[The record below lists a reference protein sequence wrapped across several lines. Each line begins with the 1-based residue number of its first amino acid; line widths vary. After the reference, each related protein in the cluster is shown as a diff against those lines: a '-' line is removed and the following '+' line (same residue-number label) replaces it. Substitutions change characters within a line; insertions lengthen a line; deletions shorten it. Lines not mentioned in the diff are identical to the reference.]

1 MNNSQTVTKLLPN
14 NIQTIERIKALFD
27 NHPHVLDITG
37 QWLSLYHKR
46 KQLKKQGKDYT
57 WVEDRLSV
65 LSNRRNRLIN
75 RLTSSYLYYYNT
87 FGIDTT
93 EDIID
98 GF

>member
-46 KQLKKQGKDYT
+46 KQLKKQGKT
-57 WVEDRLSV
+57 KVEKKKRWFPNKIKKS
-65 LSNRRNRLIN
+65 
-75 RLTSSYLYYYNT
+75 
-87 FGIDTT
+87 
-93 EDIID
+93 
-98 GF
+98 